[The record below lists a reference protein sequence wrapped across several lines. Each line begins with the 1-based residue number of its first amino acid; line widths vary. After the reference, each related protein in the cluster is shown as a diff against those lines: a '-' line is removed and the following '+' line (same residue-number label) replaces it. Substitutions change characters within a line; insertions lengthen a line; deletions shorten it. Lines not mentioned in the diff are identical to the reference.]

1 VPLTVHVRDLP
12 GMSGRHLG
20 YSAWHE
26 ITQRQVDQFAE
37 ATWDHQWIHVD
48 PERAADGPYGGTI
61 AHGFLTISLAPA
73 LMAEIWRVEG
83 IDVTVNHGLGA
94 LSLRSPVPV
103 GAQVRM
109 GAQISATRP
118 RPRGFVEVTF
128 RLTFECAP
136 PDQVD
141 RAQRVATADLVLL
154 LHTVDADQA
163 AVPVDADPAS
173 KVD

>member
-20 YSAWHE
+20 YSDWHE

-48 PERAADGPYGGTI
+48 PERAAGGPYGGTI

-83 IDVTVNHGLGA
+83 IDVTVNHGLGS

-103 GAQVRM
+103 GARIRM
-109 GAQISATRP
+109 GAQITATRP

-128 RLTFECAP
+128 RLTFECVPAGDDDP
-136 PDQVD
+136 V
-141 RAQRVATADLVLL
+141 QRVATADLVLL
-154 LHTVDADQA
+154 LHLVDAEA
-163 AVPVDADPAS
+163 TARAE
-173 KVD
+173 